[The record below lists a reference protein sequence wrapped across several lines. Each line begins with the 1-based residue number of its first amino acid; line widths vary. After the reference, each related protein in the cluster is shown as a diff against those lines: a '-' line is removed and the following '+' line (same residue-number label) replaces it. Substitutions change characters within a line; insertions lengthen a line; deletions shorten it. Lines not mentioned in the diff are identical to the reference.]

1 MKKLSIVVLSIFMIF
16 ALFTGC
22 NNEVPA
28 PEGMG
33 TPAYTENLESN
44 GAFKV
49 GNKSYE
55 TLDLAVKA
63 IVAAKQAL
71 NEEVIVLTRDV
82 TGRGATIPA
91 IEGAAIIIDLDGH
104 KLTFTDNAIVVE
116 ENAYFGITNG
126 EISIYSKNAQF
137 SAIEAGAANQ
147 VVIKDL
153 TISVAKD
160 QVAIDV
166 DGALYLSIDD
176 VTVNS
181 GNSKS
186 ADQNTVVV
194 INNVGEAKVTDSE
207 INGTIFASGYSDLSI
222 ADSEINGTVLASA
235 SELTIGKEVDVD
247 VVLADAT
254 QLIVAGGGH
263 VTLVGCEGEK
273 STIVCQNGESAVTIG
288 PDVDTSK
295 VEISVARWKI
305 VSSTDTSYYGNLN
318 EAAAAAEDGATITA
332 VFDQSTEAPEEA
344 ATITGKTLLTI
355 NLDNKPQKVDIILD
369 GSNVAVESGALFSN
383 VTGTG
388 DVTFDKVTFYNS
400 SDTTN
405 DAVNITGS
413 LYVYDSTIGG
423 SVDVTGNLTVDS
435 NGEAIAPISGNIT
448 VGGNMYAEGSNTNIF
463 GAAKT
468 VVTGDLSLV
477 GKNSFAGTVKVS
489 GDYITK
495 TTQTTF
501 FKSVE
506 LAGSSNYDIK
516 EGKFCA
522 GLVYSGTGSLI
533 VKYETKDEDNFIKNL
548 EDTNTEAGVVI
559 LANGIFKVKEDTSKP
574 TDYYLQNVVS
584 NIGSQVS
591 ADNDRVDII
600 LLSDSTLTDDLD
612 FGSNTVTVQNGVS
625 NTSAPVIY
633 AAGFDFKMKE
643 GAVVMLSRVVLDD
656 SSNEESTFVADG
668 GWLLVNNGATLN
680 IQVNDE
686 TSENTAIVW
695 IDGANATKSI
705 YAENVSVVDDSTIGT
720 STASVP
726 VVSAKE
732 LVQIAGSKVYAAEI
746 KADEVR
752 VTKSITGDSFTTGN
766 LGAITA
772 KTDAEIKYATV
783 DASSITAKNV
793 SVSGQTTAAHT
804 TVTFVG
810 ENSGIVVGDAGTV
823 TVSDGAIVM
832 LNSDNSGIVAGDA
845 ATVTVKTGALV
856 DNDNSTNGCGIKV
869 GKAGTVTVDNASVT
883 LAGYSGI
890 ILDNGGSFTAKDAI
904 ITGYVFGGFNV
915 EPDFS
920 KYFDVVV
927 TDSLFVGTIGNAYGE
942 VTSETGNKYINLNLT
957 SDASAR
963 AVDTGDLLSVN
974 MKLGLSNAIGANAS
988 TEKPLS
994 IGTLTLSSGT
1004 KNTVY
1009 DGTIENLLVSDAG
1022 QVTIGVATDP
1032 APSITKSLVVN
1043 QNGIVLV
1050 ESGTVTAMS
1059 VGLNGAV
1066 TIKGGTFNDVAQT
1079 ATTAY
1084 VPCMQITSNAYVD
1097 IKDGEFNG
1105 KFVIDDNSN
1114 AVVDIHGGTFNGEF
1128 QRRSGLVSIVNV
1140 YGGTFNK
1147 DIYFG
1152 GSYTNFKIARSTED
1166 VRTVIYIGDSD
1177 RTTDEFN
1184 RVCDELDYIIMAM
1197 PEPYTGKEV
1206 EVYLKSDVTFAD
1218 GCCRFIDEG
1227 KKIKISSELTSSP
1240 VVALNG
1246 LDVDDAGTEVKI
1258 SNIKLVPYS
1267 DTTNSGLVV
1276 DSGAS
1281 VVLNNVVIGNSDSE
1295 APKYYN
1301 DRALVLYGSDTV
1313 PATVSATNCTF
1324 YGYIDSNLSNI
1335 AFSSSALPTR
1345 GTLDIDNSTIELT
1358 GANGMASFTFDV
1370 KATPS
1375 AEHPNTIEAGKFT
1388 RAKFKTGDHASVTGG
1403 NFNSDRIKGQLL
1415 AYEGAYL
1422 TVNGTSVVMEDFC
1435 GWESSSSTPTYYP
1448 GVLANVY
1455 LVNGIFYVTDEDC
1468 FKSVANN
1475 IKYVNSETTETVADS
1490 VYIAV
1495 VPSAAVTLSDVIVT
1509 NTGKGEV
1516 VGETRLLFDVY
1527 GITPVDVILTATAPG
1542 KSYYDCESVVFTRY
1556 GNYSIS
1562 GPVGF
1567 GGYWNTTGSYWEAGS
1582 KNVSVIARENTG
1594 SGTDSF
1600 VVQSAS
1606 NAFFFDLTFI
1616 NDPALDNHHYGVAL
1630 YGGTYYIDG
1639 AENAVLA
1646 KFNELNSKP
1655 RIVTGITIALGA
1667 DVDFSEYSDLNLDN
1681 LWNYSLTSYGSTRK
1695 NITLGEHSVVV
1706 DITNDDTP
1714 VFSYLNIVGNK
1725 TLFKIKG
1732 ANASLNEVLTVDHCD
1747 LTTKDK
1753 DATDVYAAFEFVCY
1767 QTSSDPLAYG
1777 AATYNQVNLSDD
1789 VVFLTGNASYKRA
1802 LAKFDTVTYGSP
1814 ETTKYAANNKVYLT
1828 HVDRQMY
1835 DAVIKYLQDEPYNT
1849 VEGY

>member
-1 MKKLSIVVLSIFMIF
+1 
-16 ALFTGC
+16 
-22 NNEVPA
+22 
-28 PEGMG
+28 
-33 TPAYTENLESN
+33 
-44 GAFKV
+44 
-49 GNKSYE
+49 
-55 TLDLAVKA
+55 
-63 IVAAKQAL
+63 
-71 NEEVIVLTRDV
+71 
-82 TGRGATIPA
+82 
-91 IEGAAIIIDLDGH
+91 
-104 KLTFTDNAIVVE
+104 
-116 ENAYFGITNG
+116 
-126 EISIYSKNAQF
+126 
-137 SAIEAGAANQ
+137 
-147 VVIKDL
+147 
-153 TISVAKD
+153 
-160 QVAIDV
+160 
-166 DGALYLSIDD
+166 
-176 VTVNS
+176 
-181 GNSKS
+181 
-186 ADQNTVVV
+186 
-194 INNVGEAKVTDSE
+194 
-207 INGTIFASGYSDLSI
+207 LSI

-235 SELTIGKEVDVD
+235 SELTIGKDVDVD

-254 QLIVAGGGH
+254 LVVEDGAHATLVACEGKDNIVVCADGDNA
-263 VTLVGCEGEK
+263 VTL
-273 STIVCQNGESAVTIG
+273 G
-288 PDVDTSK
+288 PGVDPDS

-305 VSSTDTSYYGNLN
+305 VSSTGTSYYGNLN
-318 EAAAAAEDGATITA
+318 EAAAAAEDEATITA
-332 VFDQSTEAPEEA
+332 VFDQSTKDPEEA

-388 DVTFDKVTFYNS
+388 NILFDKVTFTDS
-400 SDTTN
+400 SSTD
-405 DAVNITGS
+405 DAVKITGS
-413 LYVYDSTIGG
+413 LTVYDSTIGG

-435 NGEAIAPISGNIT
+435 NGVAITPISGNIT
-448 VGGNMYAEGSNTNIF
+448 VGGNMYAEGSNTNTF

-468 VVTGDLSLV
+468 VVGGNLSLV
-477 GKNSFAGTVKVS
+477 GKNSFSGTVKVS
-489 GDYITK
+489 GALNYVT

-501 FKSVE
+501 VGSVE
-506 LAGSSNYDIK
+506 LAGSSNYLIE
-516 EGKFCA
+516 EGKFCD
-522 GLVYSGTGSLI
+522 GLVYSGNGSLI
-533 VKYETKDEDNFIKNL
+533 VNYETKNENNYIKNL
-548 EDTNTEAGVVI
+548 EDTNTDAGIVI
-559 LANGIFKVKEDTSKP
+559 LANGIFKVNETSEN
-574 TDYYLQNVVS
+574 DYYLKNVVS
-584 NIGSQVS
+584 NIGSQDL
-591 ADNDRVDII
+591 ADNDSVVII
-600 LLSDSTLTDDLD
+600 LLSDVTLTADLD
-612 FGSNTVTVQNGVS
+612 FNSNIVRIQDSGVANTSCPVINANGHDFTMADAMVSISGVELS
-625 NTSAPVIY
+625 NTS
-633 AAGFDFKMKE
+633 E
-643 GAVVMLSRVVLDD
+643 TD
-656 SSNEESTFVADG
+656 SKFVANDG
-668 GWLLVNNGATLN
+668 ILYVENGATLN
-680 IQVNDE
+680 VQVNDE
-686 TSENTAIVW
+686 TSKNATVVF
-695 IDGANATKSI
+695 GTSTATKSI
-705 YAENVSVVDDSTIGT
+705 YAESVVVLDSAIGT
-720 STASVP
+720 SNASVE
-726 VVSAKE
+726 VISADKF
-732 LVQIAGSKVYAAEI
+732 VTIAGSAVYASEIEAE
-746 KADEVR
+746 EVV
-752 VTKSITGDSFTTGN
+752 VTKSTTDDDYTTGN

-772 KTDAEIKYATV
+772 TKDVEIEYATV
-783 DASSITAKNV
+783 NASSISAQTV
-793 SVSGQTTAAHT
+793 SISGQTTSELHT
-804 TVTFVG
+804 SVTFAGADSLISVDDAGTVTVSDGAWVIFKG
-810 ENSGIVVGDAGTV
+810 NNSGIVVGDAGTV
-823 TVSDGAIVM
+823 TV
-832 LNSDNSGIVAGDA
+832 
-845 ATVTVKTGALV
+845 KTGAV
-856 DNDNSTNGCGIKV
+856 VENDNNTNGCGIAV
-869 GKAGTVTVDNASVT
+869 GKAGTVTVDGAYV
-883 LAGYSGI
+883 LFAGYSGI
-890 ILDNGGSFTAKDAI
+890 AIDNGGSFTANDAS
-904 ITGYVFGGFNV
+904 ITGYVFGGFDSTSTT
-915 EPDFS
+915 ETPDFS
-920 KYFDVVV
+920 KFFDVVV
-927 TDSLFVGTIGNAYGE
+927 TDSYFVGTIGNAYGE
-942 VTSETGNKYINLNLT
+942 VTSSVVNTIVNLNLT

-963 AVDTGDLLSVN
+963 VVDSGNFESVT
-974 MKLGLSNAIGANAS
+974 MKLGLSNGIGFNAS
-988 TEKPLS
+988 STEPLI

-1004 KNTVY
+1004 KNTVCA
-1009 DGTIENLLVSDAG
+1009 GTIENLVVSDAG

-1032 APSITKSLVVN
+1032 APSITNSLIVN